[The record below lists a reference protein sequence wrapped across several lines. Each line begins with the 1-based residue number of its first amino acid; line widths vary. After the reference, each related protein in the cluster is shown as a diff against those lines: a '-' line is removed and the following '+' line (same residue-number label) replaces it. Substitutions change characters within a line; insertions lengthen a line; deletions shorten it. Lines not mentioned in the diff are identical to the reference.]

1 LRPSPF
7 LRGLR
12 AASAFLNAP
21 PWFFLCVVISVFLLT
36 SCGGATGTTS
46 SSGSTSTTSPAVN
59 NTATVTVGFG
69 PLGQTGGYVNG
80 VFTNVT
86 VCQPSTQNCTT
97 IDNVLVDT
105 GSVGLRLVP
114 SALGSL
120 TLNTI
125 STAGSTLED
134 CIQYGDTSYS
144 WGPMAL
150 AQVQIAGETTSNIGV
165 QIIGSV
171 GAEAPASCLTT
182 PVIPGLPNGGNEDTL
197 ESLGANGI
205 LGIGNGGSD
214 GPWDCG
220 AYCAN
225 PSNIST
231 YDSYYVCPGGACE
244 PVAAPTSDQAEN
256 PIAAF
261 TSSDTNGLVIT
272 LPSVA
277 ATGAATLSGTINFG
291 IGTQSDNALSSSAT
305 LYAMDQCDDFPTV
318 TFNGFAYTDTFC
330 STGTGGFGGFLD
342 TGSTGLYVSDANTL
356 ASLGIYDCPSNS
368 SGYGFYCVSTGATT
382 TLSGVALKGNANVG
396 SGTVSLTIENA
407 TTLLNTNNA
416 VFNDL
421 GGDSGTD
428 PASDYFDFGAPFFLG
443 RTIFIGITG
452 PSGQTSG
459 SYASSAPFGFVAF

>member
-1 LRPSPF
+1 MV
-7 LRGLR
+7 
-12 AASAFLNAP
+12 A
-21 PWFFLCVVISVFLLT
+21 SVFLLT
-36 SCGGATGTTS
+36 SCGGATGTKS
-46 SSGSTSTTSPAVN
+46 ASGSSTTSPAVN

-69 PLGQTGGYVNG
+69 PLGQTGGFVNG
-80 VFTNVT
+80 VFTNIT

-97 IDNVLVDT
+97 VDNVLVDT
-105 GSVGLRLVP
+105 GSVGLRLLP

-120 TLNTI
+120 ALTPI
-125 STAGSTLED
+125 STAGATLEE

-144 WGPMAL
+144 WGPMAQ
-150 AQVQIAGETTSNIGV
+150 AQVQIAGETTSTIAV

-171 GAEAPASCLTT
+171 TAEVPASCLTT
-182 PVIPGLPNGGNEDTL
+182 PVVPGLPNGGNEDTL
-197 ESLGANGI
+197 ASLGANGI

-220 AYCAN
+220 VFCAST
-225 PSNIST
+225 SNATFS
-231 YDSYYVCPGGACE
+231 SYYVCPGGACE
-244 PVAAPTSDQAEN
+244 SVAVPTSDQAEN

-272 LPSVA
+272 LPSVGT
-277 ATGAATLSGTINFG
+277 TGAATLSGTINFG
-291 IGTQSDNALSSSAT
+291 IGTQSDNALSSGAT

-342 TGSTGLYVSDANTL
+342 TGSTGLYVSDASTL
-356 ASLGIYDCPSNS
+356 ASLGIDDCPLNS
-368 SGYGFYCVSTGATT
+368 RGAGFYCVSTGSAT

-396 SGTVSLTIENA
+396 SGTVSLTIEDA

-416 VFNDL
+416 VFDDL
-421 GGDSGTD
+421 GGDSGTN
-428 PASDYFDFGAPFFLG
+428 PESDYFDLGAPFFVG

-452 PSGQTSG
+452 TSGQTSG
-459 SYASSAPFGFVAF
+459 SFASSAPFGFVAF